1 MEEIDVVGG
10 SGSDADA
17 DADKEL
23 QEFERI
29 GSSLRRR
36 DQGRTVHGPKLLDL
50 SPMLIFIGKCLC
62 FDETRAI
69 FLIHICYG
77 RPL

>member
-1 MEEIDVVGG
+1 MEEIGIVGG

-17 DADKEL
+17 DADGEEL
-23 QEFERI
+23 QEFEI

-36 DQGRTVHGPKLLDL
+36 DQGRTVHGLKLLDL

-62 FDETRAI
+62 FDETTDI

>member
-1 MEEIDVVGG
+1 MEEIGVVGG

-17 DADKEL
+17 DGEEL

-36 DQGRTVHGPKLLDL
+36 DQGRTVHGPELL
-50 SPMLIFIGKCLC
+50 I
-62 FDETRAI
+62 
-69 FLIHICYG
+69 
-77 RPL
+77 